1 MRLEVLSERLG
12 VTIGD
17 QLLSQAL
24 THRSY
29 SYEHSNQPNN
39 ERLEFLGDSV
49 LGFVVTTHLFA
60 RFGEMDEGEL
70 TKLKNAIVSA
80 KALAQVAGELGLGEF
95 LLLGRG
101 EEQTGGRA
109 KINLLADTFE
119 AVLGAV
125 YVEAGLAEAS
135 AMVERLVLPL
145 LDDHQSLLD
154 NSDPKTRLQELA
166 QTKGLSAPSYSVS
179 FEGPDHDRTFFA
191 TLTVG
196 DVVVKGVARSRKN
209 AESEAAVAAIE
220 ALGGK

>member
-29 SYEHSNQPNN
+29 SYEHNNQPNN

-60 RFGEMDEGEL
+60 RFSELDEGEL

-80 KALAQVAGELGLGEF
+80 KALAEVASTLGLGEF
-95 LLLGRG
+95 ILLGRG
-101 EEQTGGRA
+101 EEQTGGRT

-125 YVEAGLAEAS
+125 YVEAGLAAAT
-135 AMVERLVLPL
+135 AMVERLVLPQ

-154 NSDPKTRLQELA
+154 NSDPRTKLQEMA
-166 QTKGLSAPSYSVS
+166 QLRGIPAPVYSVR

-191 TLTVG
+191 TVEVGGVTVQ
-196 DVVVKGVARSRKN
+196 GVARSRKN
-209 AESEAAVAAIE
+209 AESEGAIAAIE

>member
-60 RFGEMDEGEL
+60 RFSEMDEGEL

-125 YVEAGLAEAS
+125 YVEAGLVEAT

-166 QTKGLSAPSYSVS
+166 QAKGLSAPSYSVS

-196 DVVVKGVARSRKN
+196 DVVVRGVARSRKN

>member
-60 RFGEMDEGEL
+60 RFGELAEGEL

-80 KALAQVAGELGLGEF
+80 KALAEVAANLGLGEF

-101 EEQTGGRA
+101 EEQTGGRT

-125 YVEAGLAEAS
+125 YVEAGLAAAT
-135 AMVERLVLPL
+135 AMVERLVLPQ

-154 NSDPKTRLQELA
+154 NSDPKTKLQELA
-166 QTKGLSAPSYSVS
+166 QARGIPAPVYSVR

-191 TLTVG
+191 TVEVG
-196 DVVVKGVARSRKN
+196 GVAVSGVARSRKN
-209 AESEAAVAAIE
+209 AESAGAIAAIE
-220 ALGGK
+220 ALGDK